1 MFIVILYL
9 FILFLFYNKNNN
21 SLCKL
26 CGLMLIGVLLDGYK
40 KLQFLV
46 LIEFFVLFVY
56 INKFIGLNNYRVEFF

>member
-1 MFIVILYL
+1 MFIFILYL

-40 KLQFLV
+40 IL
-46 LIEFFVLFVY
+46 
-56 INKFIGLNNYRVEFF
+56 